1 LELADFTWLNSGLAN
16 LVVPGERTK
25 TGQPLEFELNVE
37 VTARL
42 KRHIAEFRSRLPR
55 AGGPYLFPGPQGG
68 PRSKTALSDAI
79 RRGMRRAG
87 LEMNPHLFRHA
98 IAKIATDADPG
109 AYLAVSRV
117 LGHSTLDTTMA
128 HYLGAGTKASGRYLD
143 GLFSETKA
151 KAPKGE
157 R

>member
-1 LELADFTWLNSGLAN
+1 MAELGTGH

-25 TGQPLEFELNVE
+25 TGRPLEFELNAE
-37 VTARL
+37 ITARL
-42 KRHIAEFRSRLPR
+42 KHHIAEFRSRLPE

-68 PRSKTALSDAI
+68 PRSKTAMSDAI

-98 IAKIATDADPG
+98 IAKIAIEADPG
-109 AYLAVSRV
+109 AYLPVSRV
-117 LGHSTLDTTMA
+117 LGHTTLDTTMG
-128 HYLGAGTKASGRYLD
+128 HYLGA
-143 GLFSETKA
+143 ETKA
-151 KAPKGE
+151 AGRYVDRLLDEAKAKASKGK